1 MGNMN
6 ILGCEKSNNNNIE
19 DENKKKRSKKAEK
32 PEIKNIIKIGK
43 DIEEE
48 EKIIKRASDTTLRR
62 GVVLA
67 SKKNL
72 PVIKPGSIIPVSIDK
87 AILIGEGNTNIF
99 EKYEFS
105 DNEKDKLGEGTFG
118 SVIKAKH
125 KLTNELVAIKIIPKS
140 NFLKNDD
147 LKKEAEILKELDH
160 PNIIK
165 IFELYDTES
174 DFYIVQELCNGGD
187 LFSKIK
193 DEGGQSEITTGIIIF
208 QILSAVNY
216 LHQRNL
222 MHRDLKL
229 ENILL
234 ENSQYSNNIYVKII
248 DFGTAKFYSNNKEKE
263 ITGTPFYIAP
273 EVLNGNY
280 SEKCD
285 AWSIGVII
293 YAILSGKLPFGGSNK
308 LEVFTNIKNANY
320 DLKMYPFNVVS
331 KEIKD
336 LIQKLLIKNPD
347 ERLSVKNA
355 LEHDFF
361 KKFKIKEKL
370 SKLSTDK
377 LKILLNNIKNYNPE
391 LVLQQTTIAY
401 LVHNYPQLSYV
412 NEASSLF
419 YKLDYNNDGVISK
432 SEFINGLK
440 DLFKEQNVNIDEFF
454 LEKEYNFLDTDHSNA
469 IDYEEFLRAAVDKK
483 IFLEEKFMKFA
494 FEYFDIDKNGQITF
508 QEIRNLFKDSS
519 GFPEEEFNK
528 CLEDID
534 SDKDGQINYEEFCCM
549 MKNILG

>member
-1 MGNMN
+1 
-6 ILGCEKSNNNNIE
+6 
-19 DENKKKRSKKAEK
+19 
-32 PEIKNIIKIGK
+32 
-43 DIEEE
+43 
-48 EKIIKRASDTTLRR
+48 
-62 GVVLA
+62 
-67 SKKNL
+67 
-72 PVIKPGSIIPVSIDK
+72 
-87 AILIGEGNTNIF
+87 
-99 EKYEFS
+99 
-105 DNEKDKLGEGTFG
+105 
-118 SVIKAKH
+118 
-125 KLTNELVAIKIIPKS
+125 
-140 NFLKNDD
+140 
-147 LKKEAEILKELDH
+147 
-160 PNIIK
+160 
-165 IFELYDTES
+165 
-174 DFYIVQELCNGGD
+174 
-187 LFSKIK
+187 
-193 DEGGQSEITTGIIIF
+193 
-208 QILSAVNY
+208 
-216 LHQRNL
+216 

-234 ENSQYSNNIYVKII
+234 ENSQYSTNIYVKII